1 MKLRSVLF
9 LVVPSFIL
17 GALVMS
23 LVLINYDLLGWEN
36 TELYKS
42 VKQYGIDNYSYVE
55 DVHDCSEISQE
66 MAQIT
71 EDLGFNATVI
81 TVVEKDRIYNHT
93 ALHAI
98 IEVPIW
104 IDNNGH
110 LLAPN
115 EKYVLYG
122 EVNKWK
128 TN

>member
-1 MKLRSVLF
+1 MKLRSLLF
-9 LVVPSFIL
+9 LVGPSFIL

-71 EDLGFNATVI
+71 EDLGFNAKLTLSTNNSGGSTRTFDKI
-81 TVVEKDRIYNHT
+81 G
-93 ALHAI
+93 LHLSRNSRRL
-98 IEVPIW
+98 W
-104 IDNNGH
+104 DTNDNP
-110 LLAPN
+110 LLLCQRA
-115 EKYVLYG
+115 
-122 EVNKWK
+122 
-128 TN
+128 